1 MGTHM
6 KEGRSEQALNRLL
19 VGAVITLVVLSALG
33 GILTVGDHLSAANP
47 VLGGIFY
54 AAIAAVV
61 AIGIAYPLL
70 EISKRPV
77 FGLYMLEQGTQRQ
90 RDRRCAM
97 LADNLEATGSLD
109 EAQRDRLQAA
119 LAARDCATVADMFR
133 AVCTPLVNDQI
144 KQAAK
149 RSFLASVIARGALVE
164 ALTTASISLDLV
176 RSIVEACGFRPT
188 KAGLARLYTRVM
200 ASALIAGGVEDMDL
214 EQVFSEALGSGAG
227 AKGAG
232 LVLGGAT
239 DGLVSA
245 YLVFRIGTITRDYLF
260 AEKEPVREQVRRASF
275 GEAMELMKT
284 SGFMGEV
291 AQWAKSGVT
300 DVARSATASA
310 AAAARSAADGAANI
324 ARTAALET
332 AGAAKAVAHGAS
344 GAARS
349 VASGLVGA
357 AQSATS
363 KAVDAARATVSGAAH
378 LAHSAG
384 EEISNTARRI
394 SRK

>member
-1 MGTHM
+1 MSMHM
-6 KEGRSEQALNRLL
+6 KEGRGEQALNRLL
-19 VGAVITLVVLSALG
+19 VGAVVTLVVLSALG

-47 VLGGIFY
+47 VLGGVFY
-54 AAIAAVV
+54 AAVAVVV
-61 AIGIAYPLL
+61 AIGIAYPLV
-70 EISKRPV
+70 EISRQPV

-97 LADNLEATGSLD
+97 LASNLEATGALD
-109 EAQRDRLQAA
+109 DAGRARLQAA
-119 LAARDCATVADMFR
+119 LAAHDRATVADMFKL
-133 AVCTPLVNDQI
+133 VCTPLVNDQI

-176 RSIVEACGFRPT
+176 RAIVEACGFRPT
-188 KAGLARLYTRVM
+188 KAGLARLYMRVM

-214 EQVFSEALGSGAG
+214 EQVFGEALGSGAG

-245 YLVFRIGTITRDYLF
+245 YLVFRIGSIARDYLF
-260 AEKEPVREQVRRASF
+260 AEEEPVREQVRRASF

-284 SGFMGEV
+284 SGFMSEV
-291 AQWAKSGVT
+291 GQWVKSGV
-300 DVARSATASA
+300 
-310 AAAARSAADGAANI
+310 AD
-324 ARTAALET
+324 
-332 AGAAKAVAHGAS
+332 AAKSAAHGAS
-344 GAARS
+344 DAAHS
-349 VASGLVGA
+349 AAAGIMSA

-363 KAVDAARATVSGAAH
+363 GVTSAAKATVAGISN

-384 EEISNTARRI
+384 AGIAGSAKRI
-394 SRK
+394 SHK

>member
-19 VGAVITLVVLSALG
+19 VGAVATLVVLSALG

-54 AAIAAVV
+54 AAIAVVV

-90 RDRRCAM
+90 RDRRCTM
-97 LADNLEATGSLD
+97 LADNLEATGALN

-119 LAARDCATVADMFR
+119 LDARDCATVADLFR

-188 KAGLARLYTRVM
+188 KAGLARLYMRVM

-260 AEKEPVREQVRRASF
+260 AEQEPVREQVRRASF
-275 GEAMELMKT
+275 GEAMELMKA

-300 DVARSATASA
+300 DVAKSA
-310 AAAARSAADGAANI
+310 
-324 ARTAALET
+324 
-332 AGAAKAVAHGAS
+332 AHGAS
-344 GAARS
+344 DAAHS
-349 VASGLVGA
+349 AAAGLMGA

-363 KAVDAARATVSGAAH
+363 GVVHAAKATVSGISN

-384 EEISNTARRI
+384 TGIANSAKRI